1 MKLEQLFRTE
11 EDGKDRLLTEEGIDI
26 TDEVEQASG
35 PKLITYMIAKG
46 KRNEEEMDSLWI
58 SAPDGSDYYEKS
70 NVLNIPIGDTT
81 VRRAFAVAFYR
92 KKE

>member
-1 MKLEQLFRTE
+1 
-11 EDGKDRLLTEEGIDI
+11 
-26 TDEVEQASG
+26 
-35 PKLITYMIAKG
+35 MIAKG